1 MTNRRAFIAMLAAA
15 IAAQTGF
22 AAQPPDV
29 SVYLDPT

>member
-1 MTNRRAFIAMLAAA
+1 MLAAA

>member
-1 MTNRRAFIAMLAAA
+1 MTNKRAFIAVLAAT

-22 AAQPPDV
+22 AAQPSDV